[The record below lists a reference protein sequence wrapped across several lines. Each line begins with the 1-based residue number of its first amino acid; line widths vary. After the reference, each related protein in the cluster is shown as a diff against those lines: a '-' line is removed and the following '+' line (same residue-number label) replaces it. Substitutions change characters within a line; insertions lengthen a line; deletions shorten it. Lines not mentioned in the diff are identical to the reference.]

1 MPSLRRMR
9 KKLQKQVVRWTIWL
23 SITFIFVL
31 GMFSGFS
38 WVGRQVRGLNL
49 PHTIARVNGTDIPR
63 QAYEQVLMRLTNQ
76 RIGTL
81 DWAFY
86 KEMVFRELVD
96 AELLRQEAYR
106 RGLRVTR
113 AEMNK
118 RIDEIVQRQLLSAR
132 QQYERDKE
140 FRDFIRRQYGSLDA
154 LANDWHRQIR
164 QQSGDLE
171 RELLM
176 EKLRYALGQEVTVS
190 EKDLQDSY
198 TKFRLRH
205 IFVSADRFLP
215 KGKTPSDQE
224 RQQARTKALE
234 RAKALRER
242 LLKGEDFAE
251 LAKKESDDAVTK
263 AKGGDLGELTLDA
276 AQWRIGLAALS
287 LLPKMKVGEISEP
300 IEGFNGYHLVKLEGK
315 RVELPP
321 DYHKVRYRCEEKK
334 CGNIWLG
341 EKGEK
346 KCPKCGSTKIK
357 QIGER
362 RKELL
367 DELREQRVGERWSHL
382 LQELREKA
390 RIEVYDPELKAIL
403 AAREGK
409 NDEAIRYYREA
420 LRIATENPDARRHF
434 LFPDLLHYQ
443 LSRLYMSEG
452 KLKEA
457 EREIRKALEYSD
469 DNDLHLQLGSILV
482 LQGKKDAALKV
493 FQKVANSNPTPA
505 QRFSLASYFEQL
517 GRKDLAE
524 QQRKLAEKEG
534 GPGGFSV
541 PLSVR

>member
-9 KKLQKQVVRWTIWL
+9 KRLQKQVVRWTIWL

-118 RIDEIVQRQLLSAR
+118 RIDEIVQRQLASAR

-176 EKLRYALGQEVTVS
+176 EKLRHAVQQEVTVS

-224 RQQARTKALE
+224 RQQAKTKALE

-276 AQWRIGLAALS
+276 AQWRIGFAALS

-341 EKGEK
+341 ERGEK

>member
-215 KGKTPSDQE
+215 KGKTPPDQE

-420 LRIATENPDARRHF
+420 FRIATENPDARRHF

>member
-276 AQWRIGLAALS
+276 AQWRIGFAALS

>member
-63 QAYEQVLMRLTNQ
+63 QAYERVLMRLTNQ
-76 RIGTL
+76 RIGTM

-276 AQWRIGLAALS
+276 AQWRIGFAALS

-420 LRIATENPDARRHF
+420 FRIATENPDARRHF

>member
-334 CGNIWLG
+334 CGNMWLG